1 MDRKH
6 FLKRL
11 RETISFYLDNELY
24 TFLLAYKASERDL
37 IENGYP
43 AFSLDF
49 PDKVLIKNKNPIY
62 NSTIKIH
69 SSDRNI
75 RN

>member
-1 MDRKH
+1 
-6 FLKRL
+6 
-11 RETISFYLDNELY
+11 LY
-24 TFLLAYKASERDL
+24 TFLLSYKASERDL

-62 NSTIKIH
+62 NPSIKTH
-69 SSDRNI
+69 SNDRKYFLI
-75 RN
+75 LFLLKIQTLFL